1 MNNLSYYK
9 NLQGVMTQFEPL
21 TEADLQKV
29 DADGL
34 TIPEIRNALE
44 KHGLGAGRVGRVY
57 QLKQQR

>member
-21 TEADLQKV
+21 TEAALQKV

-34 TIPEIRNALE
+34 TILEIRNALE
-44 KHGLGAGRVGRVY
+44 KHGLGAG
-57 QLKQQR
+57 